1 MVKTC
6 SCKSLRKLNLPT
18 DQSVYDETARITL
31 QSDSVTVTTSA
42 DGHVATVTIPGGVLE
57 ARTAAEINE
66 ACRRIQ
72 EEREIRVVV
81 LKSLGPDFCTGLAE
95 NFDPKLVYPDPATAV
110 SALTTPV
117 VCLLSGLCSSGGL
130 EIALACDIRIGTP
143 DSCFSLTEPT
153 NGLLPM
159 WGGTQRLPRAISQGR
174 AASMLLLGTEI
185 DATTAQL
192 WGLLHSI
199 EQDDGF
205 ELAKTV
211 ESLMACGPL
220 ALQMAKEAV
229 HRGSELPLR
238 DGLRLEGDLNHQLA
252 ATDDRAEG
260 LAAFFSKRPPDFS
273 GR

>member
-6 SCKSLRKLNLPT
+6 NCKSLRKLNLPT
-18 DQSVYDETARITL
+18 DQSAHDETARTTL
-31 QSDSVTVTTSA
+31 QSDSVAVTTSA
-42 DGHVATVTIPGGVLE
+42 DGHVATVTMPGGALD
-57 ARTAAEINE
+57 ARTATEINA
-66 ACRRIQ
+66 ACLRIQ
-72 EEREIRVVV
+72 EERDIRIVV
-81 LKSLGPDFCTGLAE
+81 LKSLGPDFCTGFAE
-95 NFDPKLVYPDPATAV
+95 DFDPQLVSPDPATAV
-110 SALTTPV
+110 STLKIPV
-117 VCLLSGLCSSGGL
+117 VSLLSGVCSSGGL
-130 EIALACDIRIGTP
+130 EIALASDIRIGTP
-143 DSCFSLTEPT
+143 NSRFSLKEPT
-153 NGLLPM
+153 QGLLPM
-159 WGGTQRLPRAISQGR
+159 WGGTQRLPRAVSHGR

-192 WGLLHSI
+192 WGLLNSI
-199 EQDDGF
+199 DQGDGV

-211 ESLMACGPL
+211 ELLMACGPL